1 MNLILINEHFRFD
14 MASRRGPGQRGTAV
28 IAETPFFKNEKR
40 KEKFCFQSQ
49 ASRVEMRN
57 FILSL
62 KP

>member
-1 MNLILINEHFRFD
+1 MKLHKPFKTLSLVAF
-14 MASRRGPGQRGTAV
+14 GPNITV

-49 ASRVEMRN
+49 VSRVEMRN